1 MRLRAVPNSR
11 RTAASSARPSA
22 SITSFH
28 RASSRSL
35 SQEQT
40 WPMVCVAKSSPP
52 PGLSRIEP
60 AIASCS
66 RAQATMSSPG
76 CVSSSL
82 GRRIYMR
89 PLFSGKRAEWLAGE
103 PVHSPLGV
111 GFRAEALVEPDRVL
125 VPVEH
130 GPLEPAAAAVDRHL
144 RQTLEQHATDA
155 ATAMLGHDE
164 EILEVETRLGEEGR
178 ERVKKESEADRL
190 AVVICDQRLRV
201 APFAEEMSR
210 QPFLCHDHFV
220 LELLVAREPADQL
233 RDQGHGSQLAGP
245 NANCHLG
252 RSPSRKTKRNAP
264 WDSEKLAILLS
275 TSPAARPAWVRSV
288 SRGGLRPPL
297 GRTTQM
303 APLGSIQVFA
313 SFNFSRSRISLAPM
327 KTMSHGVRGL
337 PRTMS
342 DVRDRSTFMNQSV
355 ETPATPHFAPGFTPS
370 LSSRG
375 RVDATSGLILVLP
388 HFRRESRRR
397 R

>member
-1 MRLRAVPNSR
+1 MRLREVANSR

-28 RASSRSL
+28 RAALRSL
-35 SQEQT
+35 SPERT

-60 AIASCS
+60 AISSCS
-66 RAQATMSSPG
+66 RAQAMISSPG

-82 GRRIYMR
+82 GWRISMR
-89 PLFSGKRAEWLAGE
+89 PLFSGKHAQWVAGE

-111 GFRAEALVEPDRVL
+111 GFGAEALVEPDCVL

-210 QPFLCHDHFV
+210 QLFLCHDHFV
-220 LELLVAREPADQL
+220 LELLVAREAADQL
-233 RDQGHGSQLAGP
+233 RDQGHVLQLAGP

-252 RSPSRKTKRNAP
+252 RSRSRKTKRIAP
-264 WDSEKLAILLS
+264 WASEKLAILLS
-275 TSPAARPAWVRSV
+275 TSPGARPASIRSV
-288 SRGGLRPPL
+288 SRSGLRPPL
-297 GRTTQM
+297 FRTTQM

-313 SFNFSRSRISLAPM
+313 PSNS
-327 KTMSHGVRGL
+327 
-337 PRTMS
+337 
-342 DVRDRSTFMNQSV
+342 ST
-355 ETPATPHFAPGFTPS
+355 T
-370 LSSRG
+370 R
-375 RVDATSGLILVLP
+375 
-388 HFRRESRRR
+388 
-397 R
+397 

>member
-1 MRLRAVPNSR
+1 MRLREVANSR

-28 RASSRSL
+28 RAASRSL
-35 SQEQT
+35 SPEQT

-60 AIASCS
+60 AIPSWS
-66 RAQATMSSPG
+66 RAQATISSPG

-82 GRRIYMR
+82 GRRISMR

-164 EILEVETRLGEEGR
+164 EILEIETRLGEEGR
-178 ERVKKESEADRL
+178 ERVKKEREADRL

-201 APFAEEMSR
+201 APLAEEMSR
-210 QPFLCHDHFV
+210 QLFLCHDHFV
-220 LELLVAREPADQL
+220 LELLVAREAADQL
-233 RDQGHGSQLAGP
+233 RDQGHVLQLAGP

-252 RSPSRKTKRNAP
+252 RSRSRKTKRIAP

-275 TSPAARPAWVRSV
+275 TCPAARPAW
-288 SRGGLRPPL
+288 LR
-297 GRTTQM
+297 
-303 APLGSIQVFA
+303 
-313 SFNFSRSRISLAPM
+313 SRSRSGAEPGRV
-327 KTMSHGVRGL
+327 SWPRGSPGSRDHP
-337 PRTMS
+337 PR
-342 DVRDRSTFMNQSV
+342 RGR
-355 ETPATPHFAPGFTPS
+355 AHRGGGGGAPGIRPRHGWGGRAAVPPRRPNPGSPANPARHSTGER
-370 LSSRG
+370 RG
-375 RVDATSGLILVLP
+375 VVGRFQT
-388 HFRRESRRR
+388 
-397 R
+397 